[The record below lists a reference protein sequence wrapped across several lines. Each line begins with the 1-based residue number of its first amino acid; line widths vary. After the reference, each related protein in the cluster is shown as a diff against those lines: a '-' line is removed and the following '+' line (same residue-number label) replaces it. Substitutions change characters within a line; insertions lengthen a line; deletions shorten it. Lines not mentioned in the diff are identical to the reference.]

1 VPDIFRE
8 LGEERFRLNNLLL
21 FLSHN
26 PAPPATELEGPKKV
40 QPSGTLILAVT
51 MPKSNKQFQA
61 VKGLTN
67 SNRLKL

>member
-1 VPDIFRE
+1 
-8 LGEERFRLNNLLL
+8 LL